1 MRSSRDDRRSGPGR
15 WSGGALRS
23 AIAAAALLAAGC
35 SGGPDPE
42 PRPVSLGWT
51 QEGIASWYGG
61 EFQGRPT
68 ASGERYDQEGLTA
81 AHRHLPFGA
90 WVRVENLD
98 NGRRVRVRITDRG
111 PFVEGRIVD
120 LSRAAARE
128 IGMLGPGTARV
139 RLEVVDLPPRAY
151 CREVQVGSFRHREN
165 ARSLERR
172 LRERGAPARL
182 EEGPEG
188 MTRVVLGPYP
198 DLASARRAVR
208 EHGGY
213 VRPCR

>member
-1 MRSSRDDRRSGPGR
+1 MRSLREDRRPGPGR
-15 WSGGALRS
+15 GSGRALRS

-35 SGGPDPE
+35 SGGPAPE
-42 PRPVSLGWT
+42 PGPVSVGWT
-51 QEGIASWYGG
+51 QEGIASWYGD

-68 ASGERYDQEGLTA
+68 ASGERYDQEGMTA

-98 NGRRVRVRITDRG
+98 NGRQVLVRITDRG

-120 LSRAAARE
+120 LTRAAARE

-139 RLEVVDLPPRAY
+139 RLVVVDLPPRAS
-151 CREVQVGSFRHREN
+151 CREVQVGSFGHPEN
-165 ARSLERR
+165 ARSLEDR
-172 LRERGAPARL
+172 LRDRGAPARL
-182 EEGPEG
+182 EDGPEG

-213 VRPCR
+213 VRRC